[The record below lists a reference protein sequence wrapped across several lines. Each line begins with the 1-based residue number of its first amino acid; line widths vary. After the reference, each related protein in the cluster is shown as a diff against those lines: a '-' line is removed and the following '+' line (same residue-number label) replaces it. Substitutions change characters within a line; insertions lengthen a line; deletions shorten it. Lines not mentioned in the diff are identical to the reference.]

1 MRNIWKQLD
10 GYQKD
15 GVDFAHEVKTSA
27 LFYEQGTGKTWITL
41 GLLERI
47 MHEAFIGIMVVPLTN
62 IDSTWEKN
70 IRAEMPEL
78 NLCMSWEEFEV
89 APRPKLWLVHYE
101 GLKPYIKGK
110 RKARQWY
117 YDFIGYDESQRLKGR
132 GSRQSRDAT
141 MLRNSAEYKVI
152 LSGTPQEAD
161 PCDLFAQFRFLA
173 PHVLGERWGDFE
185 REYMV
190 QPDVDPKLHKGSMAW
205 RKAIMKAKV
214 KKAYFNPAKLKKFQR
229 AIGPYTWRVEAADV
243 LKLKKLSVV
252 HVPVQMYGYQQR
264 VYDHMERHMLVR
276 LKRAKIVAPLK
287 IVQIGKL
294 QQICGGAVKDNDDV
308 IHRVGRAKLRALKRL
323 LKKRTGPAVV
333 FFKFREEMDLVKEE
347 LMLQDGLKIN
357 QIRGGMKR
365 KDKRQIIEDFQAG
378 KIDVLLVQIRTGS
391 IGIDLFASNYAI
403 CYSITHSL
411 IDFLQMIKRLHR
423 RGQLR
428 AVNIFLLYCVGTV
441 DEDINTGIER
451 KERLS
456 RETLTNLI
464 QQRRRQ

>member
-1 MRNIWKQLD
+1 M
-10 GYQKD
+10 
-15 GVDFAHEVKTSA
+15 
-27 LFYEQGTGKTWITL
+27 

-47 MHEAFIGIMVVPLTN
+47 MHEQFIGIMIVPLIN

-70 IRAEMPEL
+70 IRAEMPWL
-78 NLCMSWEEFEV
+78 NLCMSWQEFEV

-101 GLKPYIKGK
+101 GIKPYVKK
-110 RKARQWY
+110 KVRKWH
-117 YDFIGYDESQRLKGR
+117 YDFIGYDEAQRLKAR

-141 MLRNSAEYKVI
+141 LLRNSAEYKVI
-152 LSGTPQEAD
+152 LSGTPQESD

-190 QPDVDPKLHKGSMAW
+190 LPDIDPKFRKGSMAW
-205 RKAIMKAKV
+205 RHALRKATI
-214 KKAYFNPAKLKKFQR
+214 KKAYFNPAKLEKFQR
-229 AIGPYTWRVEAADV
+229 TIGPYTWRVEAKDV
-243 LKLKKLSVV
+243 LTLKKLSVIP
-252 HVPVQMYGYQQR
+252 VPVQMYGYQQR

-276 LKRAKIVAPLK
+276 LKRAKIVAPLR
-287 IVQIGKL
+287 ITQIGKL
-294 QQICGGAVKDNDDV
+294 QQICGGAVRDSDDEV
-308 IHRVGRAKLRALKRL
+308 HRVGRAKLRALKRL
-323 LKKRTGPAVV
+323 LKKRTGPTVI
-333 FFKFREEMDLVKEE
+333 FCKFREEIELIQDELELTDLKVKEIS
-347 LMLQDGLKIN
+347 GRI
-357 QIRGGMKR
+357 KR
-365 KDKRQIIEDFQAG
+365 KLRRPIQDEFQAG
-378 KIDVLLVQIRTGS
+378 KIDVLIVQIRTGS

-428 AVNIFLLYCVGTV
+428 AVSIFLLYCVGTV
-441 DEDINTGIER
+441 DEDINSGIER

-464 QQRRRQ
+464 QQRRRR